1 MSVDFATF
9 TAVVPHILNARLP
22 VLLRGRHGVG
32 KSQVVYQIAEG
43 LDLPVVER
51 RASQMTEG
59 DLLGLPDTADTAING
74 RKCTTWNAPDWLV
87 TACEVPV
94 VLFLDEVDRATQEV
108 RQGLFEL
115 TDSRKINGWHLHADT
130 LIVAAVNGGEHGA
143 QYQVG
148 EMDPAELDRWTVF
161 DVEPSTEDWLKW
173 AQDNVDGILWDFINH
188 NRQHL
193 EHIGEYEPN
202 KVYPSRRSWK
212 RFNDTVVP
220 ADVFGEE
227 GDRDLLFNLATA
239 FVGFEGAVA
248 LRDFVE
254 KYEWQ
259 VTIEDLIDNGEIEK
273 TEKWGINDHAAMIEK
288 FEASKTFAEPLTE
301 AQIANVAEYFITLP
315 SEVAMKLWTVIGD
328 SDNIDN
334 TIALHKAETKNGR
347 RVSDHLVEI
356 LGGGDA

>member
-1 MSVDFATF
+1 M
-9 TAVVPHILNARLP
+9 
-22 VLLRGRHGVG
+22 
-32 KSQVVYQIAEG
+32 
-43 LDLPVVER
+43 
-51 RASQMTEG
+51 
-59 DLLGLPDTADTAING
+59 
-74 RKCTTWNAPDWLV
+74 
-87 TACEVPV
+87 TACEQPV
-94 VLFLDEVDRATQEV
+94 MLFLDEVDRATQEV

-143 QYQVG
+143 QY
-148 EMDPAELDRWTVF
+148 L
-161 DVEPSTEDWLKW
+161 
-173 AQDNVDGILWDFINH
+173 LWDFINQ
-188 NRQHL
+188 NRNHL

-212 RFNDTVVP
+212 RFNDTVAP
-220 ADVFGEE
+220 IGVFGEE
-227 GDRDLLFNLATA
+227 GDRDMLFNLATA

-259 VTIEDLIDNGEIEK
+259 VTVEDLIDNGEIDK
-273 TEKWGINDHAAMIEK
+273 TSQWGINDHAAMIEK
-288 FEASKTFAEPLTE
+288 MEAAKTFAEPLSE
-301 AQIANVAEYFITLP
+301 AQIANVAEYFVTLP

-334 TIALHKAETKNGR
+334 TIALHKAETKDGR

-356 LGGGDA
+356 LGGNQ

>member
-1 MSVDFATF
+1 MAIDFATF
-9 TAVVPHILNARLP
+9 TTVAPHILDNKLP

-32 KSQVVYQIAEG
+32 KSEVVYQIAAAR
-43 LDLPVVER
+43 DLPVVER

-59 DLLGLPDTADTAING
+59 DLLGLPDTADTEING
-74 RKCTTWNAPDWLV
+74 RKATTWNAPDWLV
-87 TACEVPV
+87 TACEQPV
-94 VLFLDEVDRATQEV
+94 MLFLDEVDRATVEV

-115 TDSRKINGWHLHADT
+115 TDSRKLNGWHLHPET

-161 DVEPSTEDWLKW
+161 DVEPSEEDWLKW
-173 AQDNVDGILWDFINH
+173 ATDRVDGILWDFVNQ
-188 NRQHL
+188 NRMHL
-193 EHIGEYEPN
+193 EHRGDFEPN

-212 RFNDTVVP
+212 RFNDTAVSTG
-220 ADVFGEE
+220 VFGEE

-239 FVGFEGAVA
+239 FVGFEAAVA

-259 VTIEDLIDNGEIEK
+259 VTIADILDNGEIEK
-273 TEKWGINDHAAMIEK
+273 TEQWGINDHAAMIEK
-288 FEASKTFAEPLTE
+288 FEASNVFTETLTE
-301 AQIANVAEYFITLP
+301 EQVTNLANYFVTLP
-315 SEVAMKLWTVIGD
+315 SEVAMKLWTVLGD
-328 SDNIDN
+328 TDNIDN
-334 TIALHKAETKNGR
+334 VVALHKAEASDGR

-356 LGGGDA
+356 LGGNS

>member
-9 TAVVPHILNARLP
+9 TSVVPHILNAKLP
-22 VLLRGRHGVG
+22 VLIRGRHGVG
-32 KSQVVYQIAEG
+32 KSEVVYQTAKVR
-43 LDLPVVER
+43 DLPVVER

-59 DLLGLPDTADTAING
+59 DLLGLPDTADTEING
-74 RKCTTWNAPDWLV
+74 RKATTWNAPDWLV
-87 TACEVPV
+87 TACEQPV

-115 TDSRKINGWHLHADT
+115 TDSRKINGWHLHPET
-130 LIVAAVNGGEHGA
+130 LIIAAVNGGEHGA

-173 AQDNVDGILWDFINH
+173 AQDNVDGILWDFINQ
-188 NRQHL
+188 NRAHL
-193 EHIGEYEPN
+193 EHVGDFEPN

-212 RFNDTVVP
+212 RFNDTVTP
-220 ADVFGEE
+220 AGVFGED
-227 GDRDLLFNLATA
+227 GDRDLLFNLATS

-259 VTIEDLIDNGEIEK
+259 VTIEDLVDNGQLEK
-273 TEKWGINDHAAMIEK
+273 TSNWGINDHAAMIEK
-288 FEASKTFAEPLTE
+288 MEASKVFAEILTE
-301 AQIANVAEYFITLP
+301 SQITNVAEYFVTLP

-328 SDNIDN
+328 SDQIDN
-334 TIALHKAETKNGR
+334 TIALHKATTASGQS
-347 RVSDHLVEI
+347 VSEHLVEI
-356 LGGGDA
+356 LGGNQ